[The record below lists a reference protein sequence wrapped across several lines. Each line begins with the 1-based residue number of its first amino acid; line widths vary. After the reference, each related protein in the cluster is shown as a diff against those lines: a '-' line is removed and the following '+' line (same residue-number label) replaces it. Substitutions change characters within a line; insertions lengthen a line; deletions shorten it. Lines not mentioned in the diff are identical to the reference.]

1 MSVKICALQLGTLPL
16 SDSRLDYY
24 LDLAHKEGA
33 KIVLLGEYVI
43 NSFFTE
49 LLTMPKSM
57 IKEQSEQ
64 KKKALCEFSA
74 KYDLNIIAPIVLEK
88 GGKLFKQ
95 MAHFS
100 AAKVK
105 LRSAAALMPYSH
117 WNESK
122 FFSNEPKLDIG
133 AFSVDGIKFATLF
146 GFEAHFDEFWALC
159 REKKIDCVLLP
170 TACALDSNAR
180 WDALLSTLAF
190 TNNIAILRA
199 NRIGK
204 AKFKENKKEI
214 ESEFYG
220 RTMFIDAHGQITQN
234 LDQKEGMLLSEISK
248 EALKDAKK
256 TWEFDKIRS
265 EFIL

>member
-24 LDLAHKEGA
+24 LDLARKEGA

-49 LLTMPKSM
+49 LITMPKSM

-64 KKKALCEFSA
+64 KKRALCEFSS
-74 KYDLNIIAPIVLEK
+74 KYELDIIAPIVLEK
-88 GGKLFKQ
+88 GGNLFKQ

-100 AAKVK
+100 AGKAKF
-105 LRSAAALMPYSH
+105 RSAVALMPYSH
-117 WNESK
+117 WNEKK
-122 FFSNEPKLDIG
+122 FFANEPKLDID
-133 AFSVDGIKFATLF
+133 AFSLDGIKFATLF
-146 GFEAHFDEFWALC
+146 GFEAHFDEFWQLC
-159 REKKIDCVLLP
+159 REKKIDCVLVS

-190 TNNIAILRA
+190 TNNISILRA

-204 AKFKENKKEI
+204 TKFKENKKEI

-234 LDQKEGMLLSEISK
+234 LDEKEGMLVCELNKDDIK
-248 EALKDAKK
+248 EARK

-265 EFIL
+265 GFIL

>member
-16 SDSRLDYY
+16 SDSRIDYY
-24 LDLAHKEGA
+24 LNLAHEKGA

-64 KKKALCEFSA
+64 KKKALCEFSN
-74 KYDLNIIAPIVLEK
+74 KYKLDIIAPIVLEK
-88 GGKLFKQ
+88 SGKLVKQ
-95 MAHFS
+95 IAHFS
-100 AAKVK
+100 PNSVK
-105 LRSAAALMPYSH
+105 YKSSNALMPYSH

-122 FFSNEPKLDIG
+122 FFESSPKLDIG
-133 AFSVDGIKFATLF
+133 AFSVEGIKFATLF
-146 GFEAHFDEFWALC
+146 GFEAHFDEFWLLC
-159 REKKIDCVLLP
+159 RAKKIDCVLLP

-180 WDALLSTLAF
+180 WNALLSTLAF

-204 AKFKENKKEI
+204 ATFIENKKEI
-214 ESEFYG
+214 ETDFYG
-220 RTMFIDAHGQITQN
+220 RTMFVDAHGQIVQN
-234 LDQKEGMLLSEISK
+234 LDEKEGMLVCQISK
-248 EALKDAKK
+248 DDIKEAHK

-265 EFIL
+265 KFLD